1 MTIINIVAMNIEV
14 HVSFQISGV
23 FFSVIYP
30 EVELLSHIVDL
41 FLVLCEISLLFYIV
55 TEPIYIPTNSV

>member
-1 MTIINIVAMNIEV
+1 MNIEV
-14 HVSFQISGV
+14 HVSFQISG

-41 FLVLCEISLLFYIV
+41 FLVFCEISLLFYIV
-55 TEPIYIPTNSV
+55 TEPIYIPTNSA